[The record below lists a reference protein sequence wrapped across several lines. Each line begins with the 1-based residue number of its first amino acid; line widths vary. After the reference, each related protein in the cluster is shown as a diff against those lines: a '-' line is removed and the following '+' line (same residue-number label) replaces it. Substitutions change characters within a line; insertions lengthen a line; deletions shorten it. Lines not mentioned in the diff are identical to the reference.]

1 MIDFDEN
8 QVYQGDG
15 YIELFSYK
23 QWLNIIII
31 LIYSLISLNFI
42 WFNIFIKKF
51 YFCDFYV
58 NNCLFFLNSKYLF
71 ILIINEKSFLNKF

>member
-23 QWLNIIII
+23 QWLNIIIEN
-31 LIYSLISLNFI
+31 YQ
-42 WFNIFIKKF
+42 K
-51 YFCDFYV
+51 
-58 NNCLFFLNSKYLF
+58 
-71 ILIINEKSFLNKF
+71 